1 MAIRVRHFDNKFA
14 DDQTDP
20 AQLNCPGSQARYGFL
35 GFFSEKKVFVTSH
48 FLALLKK

>member
-1 MAIRVRHFDNKFA
+1 MAILVRHFDKKFA

-20 AQLNCPGSQARYGFL
+20 AQLNCPGSQAGYGFL

-48 FLALLKK
+48 FLALLEE